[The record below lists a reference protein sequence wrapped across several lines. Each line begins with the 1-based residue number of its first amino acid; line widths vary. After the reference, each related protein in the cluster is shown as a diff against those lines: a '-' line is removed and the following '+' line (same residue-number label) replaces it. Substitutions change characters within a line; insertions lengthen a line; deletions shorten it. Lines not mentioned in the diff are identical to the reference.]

1 MDAINERADQFI
13 CLPSPQQQA
22 IIAEEIEE
30 RRSFPHCVG
39 FLDGSLI
46 PIPKPKV
53 WLCMLE
59 KRWRLNQNILKKIL
73 THVLQGLRNRL
84 HHAQEPARDEFP
96 IFGGFQICHSWCSF
110 RYGKHFFLIHVV
122 FFSFS
127 CFIEN
132 YSVLQGTREV
142 LMISGCSVK
151 AACFGNFI
159 MEFFQRLVLRHL
171 NSLVIFY
178 ILHCFNFVTCIQ
190 MRPLILEKEDGS
202 EIRTSGYILGD
213 QAYPLSPFLQIPY
226 SRKWFLLDALLHLY
240 KRVCSVGLFIHLP
253 VCLFVTFYK
262 LNK

>member
-122 FFSFS
+122 FFLFLFHWKLLRITGYPGSAHDFRMLS
-127 CFIEN
+127 ESSLFRKFHHGVFPKVGATTLKFFGHFL
-132 YSVLQGTREV
+132 YS
-142 LMISGCSVK
+142 
-151 AACFGNFI
+151 
-159 MEFFQRLVLRHL
+159 
-171 NSLVIFY
+171 SLF
-178 ILHCFNFVTCIQ
+178 
-190 MRPLILEKEDGS
+190 
-202 EIRTSGYILGD
+202 
-213 QAYPLSPFLQIPY
+213 
-226 SRKWFLLDALLHLY
+226 
-240 KRVCSVGLFIHLP
+240 
-253 VCLFVTFYK
+253 
-262 LNK
+262 